1 MDPQLLK
8 AASAASRNGHCPAEA
23 DLSPNGR
30 HLAEAA
36 PSRNGH
42 DPAGLATI
50 EALSALEA
58 GPAPRPEV
66 RGKFLYA
73 GGRKLWV
80 KGVTYGTFRP
90 DAYGNEFHR
99 PEAAERDFA
108 MMAANGVNAVRTY
121 TTPPRWLLDLAARH
135 GLHVMAGLPWEQHL
149 AFLDDRKAAWSIVER
164 VRSAVR
170 QIAGHPALLC
180 YAVGNEIPAP
190 IVRWYGPERIGRFIR
205 RLYGAAKAED
215 PAGLVTYVN
224 YPTTEYLELPFL
236 DFVCFNVYLEQRER
250 YEAYLAR
257 LHNLVGERPL
267 VMAEIGLDSRRN
279 GEEAQ
284 ARSLEWQVRSAFEG
298 GCAGAFVF
306 AWTDEWFRGGFDIED
321 WDFGLTTRGREPKK
335 ALLAARRAFA
345 SAPAPAALPWPR
357 ASVVVCSYN
366 GSRTLRD
373 TLQGLEGLDYPGEY
387 EVIVVDDG
395 SKDATPRVAAEFP
408 SFRLIRTE
416 NRGLSS
422 ARNTGWQAA
431 TGEIVAYIDDDAR
444 PDPHWLTYLASAF
457 MRADHAAAGGPNLPP
472 AGDGLVADCV
482 ANAPGGPNHVLLTD
496 TVAEHIPGCNMA
508 FRRSALE
515 AVGGFDAQ
523 FRVAGDD
530 VDLCWRIQQQ
540 GWTIGFHPAAMVWHH
555 RRNGVR
561 AYWRQQKSYGKA
573 EGMLERKW
581 PEKYNIAGHLM
592 WAGRIYGPGL
602 VQNLTNYRGKVF
614 HGVWGM
620 APFQSLYRPAPAPLA
635 CMTLMPEWYLITA
648 ILGFLT
654 LLGLTW
660 APLLWAGLPLALAMG
675 TTLAQAA
682 LSARRARFASA
693 PASRAERRE
702 RFWLTAC
709 LHLMQPLARLQ
720 GRLAFG
726 LTPWRNTQL
735 SKLSWPGPRQIA
747 LWCEKWRSPDA
758 VLASLERALRRARA
772 QVLVGG
778 DFDHW
783 DLEVRGGLLGAVQL
797 QWAVEEHGA
806 GKQLFRFRLWPKPS
820 VSGVFLISMLSLLS
834 TEALREGAFL
844 AGAVLG
850 TGVFL
855 IAAATLRDC
864 AAAAGKLVRTLREKG
879 EGVLLPRRGR
889 KAGVP

>member
-1 MDPQLLK
+1 MGPHEIETQ
-8 AASAASRNGHCPAEA
+8 ASVHRNGHHTNGHHAGAVLLAAPPAEA
-23 DLSPNGR
+23 
-30 HLAEAA
+30 A
-36 PSRNGH
+36 
-42 DPAGLATI
+42 
-50 EALSALEA
+50 
-58 GPAPRPEV
+58 APRPQV
-66 RGKFLYA
+66 RGKFLFA
-73 GGRKLWV
+73 GGHKLWV
-80 KGVTYGTFRP
+80 RGVTYGTFRP
-90 DAYGNEFHR
+90 DAGGDEFHR
-99 PEAAERDFA
+99 REVIERDFA
-108 MMAANGVNAVRTY
+108 LMAEHGLNAVRTY
-121 TTPPRWLLDLAARH
+121 TPPEGWMLDAAARH
-135 GLHVMAGLPWEQHL
+135 GLYVMAGLPWEQHIT
-149 AFLDDRKAAWSIVER
+149 FLDSRESARRVEKRLAA
-164 VRSAVR
+164 AVR
-170 QIAGHPALLC
+170 RMAGHPALLC

-236 DFVCFNVYLEQRER
+236 DFACFNVYLEQRER

-284 ARSLEWQVRSAFEG
+284 AASLAWQVRAAFES

-306 AWTDEWFRGGFDIED
+306 SWTDEWFRGGFDIED
-321 WDFGLTTRGREPKK
+321 WDFGLTTRGRQPKK
-335 ALLAARRAFA
+335 ALAAVRETFQEAPFPASLA
-345 SAPAPAALPWPR
+345 WPS

-366 GSRTLRD
+366 GGRTLRE
-373 TLQGLEGLDYPGEY
+373 TLEGLQALDYPGAY

-395 SKDATPRVAAEFP
+395 SKDATPRIASEFP
-408 SFRLIRTE
+408 VRLILTE
-416 NRGLSS
+416 NKGLSS
-422 ARNTGWQAA
+422 ARNTGWQNA
-431 TGEIVAYIDDDAR
+431 TGEIVAYLDDDAR
-444 PDPHWLTYLASAF
+444 PDRHWLTYLAATF
-457 MRADHAAAGGPNLPP
+457 MRTKHAAVGGPNLPP

-508 FRRSALE
+508 FRREALE
-515 AVGGFDAQ
+515 ALGGFDAQ

-530 VDLCWRIQQQ
+530 VDLCWRLQQR
-540 GWTIGFHPAAMVWHH
+540 GWTIGFHPAAMAWHH
-555 RRNGVR
+555 RRSQVG
-561 AYWRQQKSYGKA
+561 AYWRQQKGYGKA

-635 CMTLMPEWYLITA
+635 CMTLMPEWYLITVL
-648 ILGFLT
+648 LGFLT

-693 PASRAERRE
+693 PASRAARRE

-758 VLASLERALRRARA
+758 VLVSLERALRKARA

-806 GKQLFRFRLWPKPS
+806 GKQLFRFRIWPKPS

-864 AAAAGKLVRTLREKG
+864 AAAAGKLLRTLREKG
-879 EGVLLPRRGR
+879 EGVILPRREGR
-889 KAGVP
+889 ARIQ